1 MSGAAREWQDM
12 DDVLQSL
19 RVILNPRGSGPGEL
33 VSAIGALDEAL
44 GERGKELPVRLR
56 HFLENRSYEKA
67 LVFLEGGEPEKGTCD
82 N

>member
-19 RVILNPRGSGPGEL
+19 RIIVNPGSVGSGEL
-33 VSAIGALDEAL
+33 ALAIRSLDEVL
-44 GERGKELPVRLR
+44 GDQEKELPGRLR
-56 HFLENRSYEKA
+56 HFLEKRSYEKA
-67 LVFLEGGEPEKGTCD
+67 LVFLEGGEPEKGTCG